1 MHVKYLCK
9 TMEKYGNP
17 IDITYTCMS
26 FTEYLVARTKYY
38 DVWNNTSSMVI
49 F

>member
-1 MHVKYLCK
+1 
-9 TMEKYGNP
+9 METYGYI
-17 IDITYTCMS
+17 IDIIYTCMS

>member
-1 MHVKYLCK
+1 
-9 TMEKYGNP
+9 MEKYGNP
-17 IDITYTCMS
+17 IDIYIIYRS